1 MQITNRNL
9 DLIRWIFVVHVTV
22 KTDLGAF
29 DTENVSNRFADEPTK
44 TSAAYLSSTFPPKLV
59 KEEISD
65 TERKRTRKVI
75 KAFILETKRRCY
87 ELFPK
92 SSGCGARPRTVC

>member
-1 MQITNRNL
+1 M
-9 DLIRWIFVVHVTV
+9 VHVTV

-29 DTENVSNRFADEPTK
+29 DTENVSNRLTDEPTK

-65 TERKRTRKVI
+65 TERKNGKGTVI
-75 KAFILETKRRCY
+75 KAFILETESKR
-87 ELFPK
+87 
-92 SSGCGARPRTVC
+92 

>member
-1 MQITNRNL
+1 M
-9 DLIRWIFVVHVTV
+9 VHVTV